1 MAYRVA
7 IDAAAGGTDNG
18 ATGNGLV
25 EKDYTLLISKYIND
39 RLNSLGIENFL
50 VRTNDETLSDS
61 ERVNIIKNKY
71 GTGNN
76 VIVISNRLNSGN
88 SNGAEI
94 MYPLRS
100 NSRLASSIAGNLENS
115 GQTVLK
121 YYQLSDSANTALDSD
136 YLIRNTANNQTIA
149 IDYGYV
155 GNVSDANFLKNNYES
170 LGEAIVKS
178 IADYAGVTYTPSNME
193 GYYVVQKGD
202 SLWSIASKLGTSVDE
217 LKKLNNLSTNNL
229 SIGQLLKVPT
239 NNGGNTGDNAPTAPE
254 NIYTVQKGDSLWAIA
269 NKYGTTVDNIKKANN
284 LSTNNLSIGQTL
296 VIPSTNVPGQTEITY
311 VVKKGDSLWL
321 IANKYDTTID
331 KIKST
336 NNLSS
341 NTLSIGQT
349 LIIPSTSSFTN
360 YTVQKGDSLW
370 VIANK
375 YNTTVDNIKKLN
387 NLTSNNLSIGQKL
400 LLPI

>member
-1 MAYRVA
+1 MAYKVA
-7 IDAAAGGTDNG
+7 IDAAAGGTNNG
-18 ATGNGLV
+18 ATGNGLI

-50 VRTNDETLSDS
+50 VRTGDETLSD
-61 ERVNIIKNKY
+61 EQRVNIIKNKY

-76 VIVISNRLNSGN
+76 IIVISNRLNSG
-88 SNGAEI
+88 SDNGAEI

-100 NSRLASSIAGNLENS
+100 NSRLASSIAGNLENA
-115 GQTVLK
+115 GGTVLK
-121 YYQLSDSANTALDSD
+121 YYQLRDSTNTALDED

-155 GNVSDANFLKNNYES
+155 GNASDANFLKNNYEA
-170 LGEAIVKS
+170 LGEAVVKS
-178 IADYAGVTYTPSNME
+178 IADFAGVTYTPSNME

-202 SLWSIASKLGTSVDE
+202 SLWSIASKLGVSVNE
-217 LKKLNNLSTNNL
+217 LKTLNNLSSNNL
-229 SIGQLLKVPT
+229 SIGQLLKVPN
-239 NNGGNTGDNAPTAPE
+239 NNGGNTTTTPE

-269 NKYGTTVDNIKKANN
+269 NKYGTTVDNLKKANN

-296 VIPSTNVPGQTEITY
+296 IIPSTNVPGQTEITY
-311 VVKKGDSLWL
+311 VVKKGDSLWA
-321 IANKYDTTID
+321 IANKYDTTVD

-370 VIANK
+370 LIANK

-387 NLTSNNLSIGQKL
+387 GLSTDALSIGQKL